1 MPRSRRRN
9 NFIVQN
15 PDRGQP
21 SARLRQPAAA
31 YRKSAAARRSLQRLA
46 RDPLK
51 RDGNPTKNSSKYYN
65 CRRIRKNSTVHR
77 NGKVHFALK

>member
-21 SARLRQPAAA
+21 PLARRNPQPPTAAA
-31 YRKSAAARRSLQRLA
+31 CRTLPRLA

-51 RDGNPTKNSSKYYN
+51 RDGDPTKNSSKYYN

-77 NGKVHFALK
+77 NGKAHFALK